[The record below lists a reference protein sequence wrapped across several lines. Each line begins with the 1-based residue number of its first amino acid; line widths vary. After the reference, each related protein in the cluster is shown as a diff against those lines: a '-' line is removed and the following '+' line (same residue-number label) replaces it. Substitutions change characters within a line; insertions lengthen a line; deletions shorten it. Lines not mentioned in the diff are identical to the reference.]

1 MPLSPSMKV
10 IRLLQEAVF
19 MKAGSY
25 VIKPKSSS
33 DVLIWRRSMALMVP
47 FSMGRSYCLPVRL
60 SVMVK
65 LFPLMAS
72 LLLGWVP
79 GGLQSRLIWDEQVNQ
94 RPFREGNCSLA
105 TTADKSAI

>member
-33 DVLIWRRSMALMVP
+33 DVLIWRRSIALIVP

-60 SVMVK
+60 SVMVNV
-65 LFPLMAS
+65 FPLMAS
-72 LLLGWVP
+72 LLLGCSYALAEEINSRQATNQILRRV
-79 GGLQSRLIWDEQVNQ
+79 GGLQRKL
-94 RPFREGNCSLA
+94 
-105 TTADKSAI
+105 